1 MFDIKTKTITVGK
14 QEIKIQTGK
23 LARQAKSSVEISC
36 GKTNLLVTIA
46 ASDEPRKDADF
57 FPLMVDFEE
66 KIYSV
71 GRIPGSYNRREGR
84 ASDKAVLSSRLID
97 RPVRPLFPGNY
108 RHEVGINILTL
119 SVDPAVQPDILGM
132 IGVGFALELSGLP
145 AIDAFAGVRIGT
157 DADGEFIVNPSE
169 EETDNSD
176 LDIVVA
182 ATASSIMMVEAG
194 ANFLPDNKVVE
205 AIAFAHSEVQN
216 IVNEIKAFA
225 QECGVTKVEYAAPD
239 SSEKLKQLIADNAT
253 EDLKKSMQNAT
264 KASRKEHV
272 ANAKAKV
279 EVALDSLS
287 EDDELHEYLVDHPFD
302 KANEIKALEKKLL
315 RAQIKDTGVRADGRK
330 NDQVRPLF
338 IETGKYPVV
347 HGDALFTRGD
357 TQVLSLLTL
366 GTERD
371 ARSLDGID
379 NVTEKRYMHN
389 YNFPAWSVGEVRPNR
404 GPGRREIGHGAL
416 GERAVMPSLPSQED
430 FPYAIRIVSEILSS
444 SGSTSMAAT
453 CASSLALMEGGV
465 PVKAPV
471 AGVAMGLMIDEEKT
485 VVLTDIHELED
496 FLGDMDFKV
505 AGNQS
510 GISALQMDIK
520 VQGISVEVISTAIE
534 QAKAGRLHIL
544 NAMLDVISEPKSNL
558 KPNAPQIVSMKI
570 DPEKIGAVI
579 GPSGKNIKWITEATG
594 TEVNIND
601 DGMVNIYCT
610 DVDAADQ
617 AKRLI
622 SATANGVKQGE
633 VWEGTIVKVLEN
645 VGAIAELLPGI
656 SGLIH
661 ISQIAHE
668 RVNNVEEHLKVDDKV
683 KVLVQ
688 GQDFKGR
695 ISLSRKALLD
705 KDNKENLELAATAG
719 AKD

>member
-1 MFDIKTKTITVGK
+1 
-14 QEIKIQTGK
+14 
-23 LARQAKSSVEISC
+23 
-36 GKTNLLVTIA
+36 
-46 ASDEPRKDADF
+46 
-57 FPLMVDFEE
+57 
-66 KIYSV
+66 
-71 GRIPGSYNRREGR
+71 
-84 ASDKAVLSSRLID
+84 
-97 RPVRPLFPGNY
+97 
-108 RHEVGINILTL
+108 
-119 SVDPAVQPDILGM
+119 
-132 IGVGFALELSGLP
+132 
-145 AIDAFAGVRIGT
+145 
-157 DADGEFIVNPSE
+157 
-169 EETDNSD
+169 
-176 LDIVVA
+176 
-182 ATASSIMMVEAG
+182 
-194 ANFLPDNKVVE
+194 
-205 AIAFAHSEVQN
+205 
-216 IVNEIKAFA
+216 
-225 QECGVTKVEYAAPD
+225 
-239 SSEKLKQLIADNAT
+239 
-253 EDLKKSMQNAT
+253 
-264 KASRKEHV
+264 
-272 ANAKAKV
+272 
-279 EVALDSLS
+279 
-287 EDDELHEYLVDHPFD
+287 
-302 KANEIKALEKKLL
+302 
-315 RAQIKDTGVRADGRK
+315 
-330 NDQVRPLF
+330 
-338 IETGKYPVV
+338 
-347 HGDALFTRGD
+347 
-357 TQVLSLLTL
+357 
-366 GTERD
+366 
-371 ARSLDGID
+371 
-379 NVTEKRYMHN
+379 
-389 YNFPAWSVGEVRPNR
+389 
-404 GPGRREIGHGAL
+404 
-416 GERAVMPSLPSQED
+416 
-430 FPYAIRIVSEILSS
+430 
-444 SGSTSMAAT
+444 
-453 CASSLALMEGGV
+453 
-465 PVKAPV
+465 
-471 AGVAMGLMIDEEKT
+471 
-485 VVLTDIHELED
+485 
-496 FLGDMDFKV
+496 MDFKV